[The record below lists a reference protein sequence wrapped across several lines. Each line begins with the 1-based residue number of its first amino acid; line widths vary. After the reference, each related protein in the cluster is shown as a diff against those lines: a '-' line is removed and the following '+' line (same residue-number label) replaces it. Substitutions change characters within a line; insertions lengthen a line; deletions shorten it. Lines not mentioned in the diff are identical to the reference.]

1 MFPFRCICVDPWVWG
16 EIVEIVMHF
25 NYGYMCCCMY
35 MGDSLQWAVW
45 VCVLGVQRRF
55 LQLTQDSSRLRTLF
69 TEEVLSTGPRRLRWN
84 THT

>member
-45 VCVLGVQRRF
+45 VCVLGEYLCVCVCVCMCLIICMCVCAF
-55 LQLTQDSSRLRTLF
+55 
-69 TEEVLSTGPRRLRWN
+69 
-84 THT
+84 